1 MRARLGL
8 KSGFVGCDGGIG
20 AKGAG
25 LDCGSGDVHGA
36 VHGMGGM
43 GVKCGPGP
51 GRPGPKGGLVGSTA
65 PNVAVESESVGGG
78 SVVIGSRDVIGS
90 RAGSL
95 ARAQQLSERLLLL
108 LSPASVAAL
117 GRSRL
122 NWCGWARRGKRRRE
136 LRGCLGTW
144 IQSKQRLCRVCLS
157 LRTPQMQPHGIWAN
171 ATHPFTCHDMLSS
184 GSHDAEMPA
193 AGTCSL
199 LNS

>member
-90 RAGSL
+90 RAGS
-95 ARAQQLSERLLLL
+95 
-108 LSPASVAAL
+108 
-117 GRSRL
+117 G
-122 NWCGWARRGKRRRE
+122 
-136 LRGCLGTW
+136 
-144 IQSKQRLCRVCLS
+144 
-157 LRTPQMQPHGIWAN
+157 
-171 ATHPFTCHDMLSS
+171 
-184 GSHDAEMPA
+184 
-193 AGTCSL
+193 
-199 LNS
+199 